1 MKKNLLF
8 SISAFVGATFLS
20 PLVGAQAQAQNGQGG
35 IASQFSVFFPLIAVF
50 VIFYFLLIRPQKK
63 QQQQRKTTLAGLKK
77 GDSVVTTGGFHGKIS
92 AINGDVL
99 TVELADNVRVKMDRE
114 GVMGLKKEES
124 NSK

>member
-8 SISAFVGATFLS
+8 SISSFAGAILLC
-20 PLVGAQAQAQNGQGG
+20 PLVQAQAQNGQQGG